1 MLIGCMVLSHLL
13 NDYATKTMANEDQW
27 TIFCILFLL
36 NFKDLYRNFV
46 AEASNHLFTFIVQ
59 SRE

>member
-1 MLIGCMVLSHLL
+1 MLIDCMVLSHLL
-13 NDYATKTMANEDQW
+13 NHYATKTMANEDQW
-27 TIFCILFLL
+27 TIFCIIFLL
-36 NFKDLYRNFV
+36 NLKNLYRNFV